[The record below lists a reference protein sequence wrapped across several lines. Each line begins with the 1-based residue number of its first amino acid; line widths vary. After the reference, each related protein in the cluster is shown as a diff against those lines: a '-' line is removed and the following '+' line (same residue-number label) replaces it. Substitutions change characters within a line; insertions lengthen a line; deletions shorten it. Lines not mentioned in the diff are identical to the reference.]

1 MPTSTFTP
9 GDEKQDE
16 KLNPGQRDADRRFS
30 DLSGAEKRGTVD
42 MSDFERNYG
51 ENADSSQEDANIKK
65 LQEQESS
72 SAPSAGWKNNVEESS
87 DSKKGG
93 RAKGWFKKASPALG
107 IGGVLGIGGF
117 MLLALTSPSLLIV
130 QLKETMVGRFNT
142 QLSSMEARSNK
153 ILYAKM
159 NGATSGFCNS
169 KISIRCKFTTMS
181 EKQVAK
187 MKAAGIEVVPAKTGA
202 ITGRVKPA
210 SLKFNNIEVTANN
223 FASLAG
229 SDADFRSALKQ
240 AYNPKYAGFVG
251 KAWANVASR
260 FKISKQAPELNA
272 EESREKARTTINE
285 IAQEGTEDTGSR
297 VRVVGDAECEGTQ
310 CITEEDANKMNED
323 IDKIKTDS
331 ESGGAAS
338 SVRERLSGIN
348 TGAVSSFFKI
358 TGPVDAA
365 CQVYGGLTTLSYAA
379 KAIRAAQLV
388 RYAMLFIGVAD
399 SIKAGSSPEP
409 KDVELLGSIL
419 TTTVRSQ
426 ADPNVTLVGSATD
439 SFGYKYAAYGDSG
452 SSEESMKI
460 ANRFIS
466 GGGFVGEMSAVTN
479 AILTPLGGRTGAK
492 NTCGFLANPV
502 VQGASIVVGIA
513 SLFVPGANI
522 AKIAISA
529 GANIGVSLAIAVL
542 PGMLADIVAGTVTND
557 IVGEESGNAI
567 VSGSG
572 ALMSDALAAQN
583 GNAPMSKE
591 DAIAYNSLQTATN
604 DQYIA
609 DELRNTNPLDATNAH
624 TFLGSIVAALIPLQ
638 SSSNPLTTVGSLLSS
653 SMANI
658 VPESKALS
666 DENYA
671 KTLNLCQDMDVA
683 EGGYAAD
690 PFCNVIRGIPPQY
703 LNKDPLKVVDEL
715 VATGDLTEDGE
726 PAGKYP
732 EFIDLCIT
740 NEEPLGYKNADTGF
754 DANQVKSCVI
764 NDSNANYYLNYVDQR
779 VELGLSGEDEEA
791 SGPSSVAN
799 LEVDEANLFT
809 DSSSIACAAGTES
822 AGINTGYR
830 QGKPITIQVCKLPNT
845 ALQSGGPALV
855 NSRASGVAYA
865 MFEKMRT
872 DLGIEKVTLN
882 DSFRTMAEQQ
892 EAKATYGGQAA
903 TPGWSNHQMGYAFD
917 VNMGAANGGNSSGYR
932 MNVNTSYP
940 GNKVWEWLKAN
951 ASTYH
956 FSQYAPEGWHWSIN
970 GG

>member
-1 MPTSTFTP
+1 M
-9 GDEKQDE
+9 
-16 KLNPGQRDADRRFS
+16 
-30 DLSGAEKRGTVD
+30 
-42 MSDFERNYG
+42 
-51 ENADSSQEDANIKK
+51 
-65 LQEQESS
+65 
-72 SAPSAGWKNNVEESS
+72 
-87 DSKKGG
+87 
-93 RAKGWFKKASPALG
+93 
-107 IGGVLGIGGF
+107 
-117 MLLALTSPSLLIV
+117 V

-210 SLKFNNIEVTANN
+210 SLKFNNIEVTASN

-272 EESREKARTTINE
+272 EQDREKARLKINE
-285 IAQEGTEDTGSR
+285 IAQEGVEDTGSR
-297 VRVVGDAECEGTQ
+297 VRAVGVADCDSSECLSEDDAQ
-310 CITEEDANKMNED
+310 KINDDASK
-323 IDKIKTDS
+323 IDADAK
-331 ESGGAAS
+331 SGGAAS
-338 SVRERLSGIN
+338 DVRAKLSGIN
-348 TGAVSSFFKI
+348 SGAVSSFFKI
-358 TGPVDAA
+358 TGPVDYA
-365 CQVYGGLTTLSYAA
+365 CQGYGALTTLSYAA
-379 KAIRAAQLV
+379 KAIRAAQMV
-388 RYAMLFIGVAD
+388 RYAMIFIGVAD
-399 SIKAGSSPEP
+399 SIKAGTSPDP
-409 KDVELLGSIL
+409 KDVELLGSVL

-426 ADPNVTLVGSATD
+426 ADPNTTLVGAATD

-452 SSEESMKI
+452 SSEKSMQI
-460 ANRFIS
+460 ANRFMS
-466 GGGFVGEMSAVTN
+466 GGGFVGEMSAVTT
-479 AILTPLGGRTGAK
+479 AILTPLGGREGAK
-492 NTCGFLANPV
+492 STCGFLANPI
-502 VQGASIVVGIA
+502 VQGASIVLGIA
-513 SLFVPGANI
+513 SLFVPGANV
-522 AKIAISA
+522 AKIAG
-529 GANIGVSLAIAVL
+529 GAAVGVAVSLAIAVL

-557 IVGEESGNAI
+557 IVGEEAGNAI

-609 DELRNTNPLDATNAH
+609 DELRNTNPLDATNAN

-671 KTLNLCQDMDVA
+671 KTLDLCQDMDVTDV
-683 EGGYAAD
+683 GYAAD

-715 VATGDLTEDGE
+715 VAAGDLTEDGE

-732 EFIDLCIT
+732 
-740 NEEPLGYKNADTGF
+740 
-754 DANQVKSCVI
+754 
-764 NDSNANYYLNYVDQR
+764 
-779 VELGLSGEDEEA
+779 
-791 SGPSSVAN
+791 
-799 LEVDEANLFT
+799 
-809 DSSSIACAAGTES
+809 
-822 AGINTGYR
+822 
-830 QGKPITIQVCKLPNT
+830 
-845 ALQSGGPALV
+845 
-855 NSRASGVAYA
+855 
-865 MFEKMRT
+865 
-872 DLGIEKVTLN
+872 
-882 DSFRTMAEQQ
+882 
-892 EAKATYGGQAA
+892 
-903 TPGWSNHQMGYAFD
+903 
-917 VNMGAANGGNSSGYR
+917 
-932 MNVNTSYP
+932 
-940 GNKVWEWLKAN
+940 
-951 ASTYH
+951 
-956 FSQYAPEGWHWSIN
+956 
-970 GG
+970 